1 MAWSSCNNLPHYNW
15 RYLVTLQSLFSTER
29 ERESNKVQDIGIK
42 NRTYYLFDDC
52 INTKNFDPNNI
63 KIDTKSHTKIFLFA
77 ILDM

>member
-1 MAWSSCNNLPHYNW
+1 M
-15 RYLVTLQSLFSTER
+15 VILQQLASLQLALFGDVAELIFHR

-42 NRTYYLFDDC
+42 NRTYYLFDDS
-52 INTKNFDPNNI
+52 INIKNFDPNNI

>member
-1 MAWSSCNNLPHYNW
+1 M
-15 RYLVTLQSLFSTER
+15 VILQQLASLQLALFGDVAELIFHT

-42 NRTYYLFDDC
+42 NRTYYLFDDS
-52 INTKNFDPNNI
+52 INIKNFDPNNI